1 MKMVAV
7 VNKIDDDGKFI
18 DFTIGPTYKRQDK
31 C

>member
-7 VNKIDDDGKFI
+7 VNKNDDDGKFI
-18 DFTIGPTYKRQDK
+18 DFTIGPTYKRMDN